1 VIQVQIPKMGMS
13 TLEVE
18 VVEVMAAVGDRLAA
32 GAEILEVEA
41 EKANLIIEAPSAG
54 ALVELKVAVGDVCEV
69 GDVVAVMTEE

>member
-1 VIQVQIPKMGMS
+1 MIQVQIPKMGMS

-54 ALVELKVAVGDVCEV
+54 ELVELKVAVGDVCEV
-69 GDVVAVMTEE
+69 GDVVAVMSEE